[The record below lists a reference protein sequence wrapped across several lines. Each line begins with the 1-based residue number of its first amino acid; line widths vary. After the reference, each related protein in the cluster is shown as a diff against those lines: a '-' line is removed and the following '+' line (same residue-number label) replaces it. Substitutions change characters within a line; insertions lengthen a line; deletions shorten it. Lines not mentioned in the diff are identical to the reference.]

1 MLKRRS
7 WSLQGAASAF
17 APDLAPS
24 GLGMSP
30 PTVMAA
36 ASQAAMQDV
45 TALRRLSLQHGQC
58 GSEEVYSFS
67 KLADTAA
74 SYSDPQPCICR

>member
-17 APDLAPS
+17 APGLAPS

-30 PTVMAA
+30 PTVMAGP
-36 ASQAAMQDV
+36 SSAAMQDV
-45 TALRRLSLQHGQC
+45 SALRRLSLQHGQS
-58 GSEEVYSFS
+58 GAEEVGSTS
-67 KLADTAA
+67 NLAGTAA
-74 SYSDPQPCICR
+74 LRQ